1 MKPSTAESYL
11 ERINR
16 VVGFLS
22 DQVESAPSLEAMA
35 NIAAISPYHFHRV
48 YRAVTGETP
57 SNTLRRLRLA
67 KACGL
72 LKDAENS
79 ITQIAFDVG
88 YDSLQSFSRAFRSG
102 TGHTPSELRD
112 NASALEDTLASLSS
126 SASRSGVQ
134 GDIEVKVVSLQ
145 PFNVIA
151 SRHRGPPDGLFQAFG
166 TLFEWAIGAGYENRL
181 QGIYG
186 IPLDDPRDAPE
197 SKCRFDCCFDFG
209 PDVSGD
215 GKFDELELG
224 GGRYAVA
231 RHLGP
236 YEGIEEKY
244 DYLIGSWVSASEFS
258 LRDHPIFNHYLK
270 DPDTVPPE
278 QWETDLYV
286 PIEPRVNV

>member
-1 MKPSTAESYL
+1 MKPSTAETYL
-11 ERINR
+11 ERIDR

-22 DQVESAPSLEAMA
+22 DHVENAPSLKAMA

-48 YRAVTGETP
+48 YRAITGETP

-67 KACGL
+67 KACVL
-72 LKDAENS
+72 LKDAEIS
-79 ITQIAFDVG
+79 ITRIAFDVG
-88 YDSLQSFSRAFRSG
+88 YDSLQSFSKAFRTG
-102 TGHTPSELRD
+102 TGHTPSALRD
-112 NASALEDTLASLSS
+112 NAAALDDILASLSS
-126 SASRSGVQ
+126 SASRGEVQ
-134 GDIEVKVVSLQ
+134 GNIEVKVVSLE

-186 IPLDDPRDAPE
+186 IPLDDPRDVPAAE
-197 SKCRFDCCFDFG
+197 CRFDCCFDFG

-215 GKFDELELG
+215 GKFDALELG
-224 GGRYAVA
+224 GGRYAVT
-231 RHLGP
+231 RHQGP

-244 DYLIGSWVSASEFS
+244 DYLIGSWVSTSNFS

-270 DPDTVPPE
+270 DPETVPPD

-286 PIEPRVNV
+286 PIEPRVN